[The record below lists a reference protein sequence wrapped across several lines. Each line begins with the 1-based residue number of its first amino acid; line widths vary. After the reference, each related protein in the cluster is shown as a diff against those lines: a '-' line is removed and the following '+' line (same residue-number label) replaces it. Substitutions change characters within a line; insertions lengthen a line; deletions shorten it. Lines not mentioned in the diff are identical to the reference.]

1 MKSVVMFAG
10 AGVVALLVAG
20 CTPQLD
26 QTGLSPEEQKWA
38 ESIKANY
45 GAWEVPESVPRGVKR
60 DDINTDTRED
70 SASAGIPAAA
80 DAPAAAPAA
89 APVAPIAPEAV
100 PEEAPAAN
108 AANSTA
114 AAPAPVA
121 ADNAAPETYTVV
133 KGDTLGGIARKFYG
147 RASQWVRIQE
157 ANKDLLKGKTVIRPG
172 MKLTIPR
179 P

>member
-60 DDINTDTRED
+60 DDINTDAGD
-70 SASAGIPAAA
+70 SAASAEIPAAT
-80 DAPAAAPAA
+80 DAPAATPV

-108 AANSTA
+108 AAA
-114 AAPAPVA
+114 AAAAVPAPVA

-147 RASQWVRIQE
+147 RASQWTRIQE

-172 MKLTIPR
+172 MKLAIPR

>member
-1 MKSVVMFAG
+1 MFAG

-60 DDINTDTRED
+60 DDINTDAGD
-70 SASAGIPAAA
+70 STASAEIPAAA
-80 DAPAAAPAA
+80 DAPAAT
-89 APVAPIAPEAV
+89 PVAPIAPEAV

-108 AANSTA
+108 AAA

-121 ADNAAPETYTVV
+121 VDNAAPETYTVV

-147 RASQWVRIQE
+147 RASQWTRIQE

-172 MKLTIPR
+172 MKLAIPR

>member
-10 AGVVALLVAG
+10 TGVDALLVAG

-60 DDINTDTRED
+60 DDINTDAGD
-70 SASAGIPAAA
+70 SAASAEIPAAA
-80 DAPAAAPAA
+80 DAPAA

-108 AANSTA
+108 VAA

-147 RASQWVRIQE
+147 RASQWTRIQE

-172 MKLTIPR
+172 MKLAIPR